1 MAKYLNGASPVLV
14 KRVLVK
20 RVWIKIVCLRHSWLG
35 RDWLRP
41 GRFRVNLALSCGLLA
56 LLLGLNACQ
65 EAPEQA
71 YDWHLPVGFPEPLVP
86 QDNPMSSAKVD
97 LGKALFFSQ
106 DLSFNQQQS
115 CASCHQPNHAFSEGL
130 TTAIGSSG
138 QTLRRNTLALVNVA
152 YNSTLTWAHSG
163 LTRIEQQILIP
174 MFNEDPIELG
184 ITGHESAVLARFQ
197 TPQYATLF
205 TEAFGDNQVN
215 FDRIVKALAS
225 FVRSLT
231 SFNSA
236 FDRYAYQG
244 DDQALSASAIRGM
257 DLFFSE
263 RLECFHCHGGF
274 NFTQSSQ
281 HQNQRLDLRPFHNTG
296 LYNEDGQGAYPQQDQ
311 GLIEVTLQDHDMGHF
326 RAPTLRNVA
335 LSAPYMH
342 DGSLTTLQEVIAF
355 YAAGGRGPGM
365 KSPIKDAFIQGFSLT
380 ADEQNDLLNFLQSLT
395 DEQFGQS
402 FDTEKS
408 VNGDIV
414 QSAP

>member
-1 MAKYLNGASPVLV
+1 
-14 KRVLVK
+14 
-20 RVWIKIVCLRHSWLG
+20 VCLKPVTSSLV
-35 RDWLRP
+35 WLRRQHQVQC
-41 GRFRVNLALSCGLLA
+41 GRSIKWIRDSFALPCGLLA
-56 LLLGLNACQ
+56 LLLCLSACQ
-65 EAPEQA
+65 KAPEQA
-71 YDWHLPVGFPEPLVP
+71 YDWQLPVGFPEPLVP
-86 QDNPMSSAKVD
+86 EDNPMTSAKVN

-115 CASCHQPNHAFSEGL
+115 CASCHQPRHAFSEGL
-130 TTAIGSSG
+130 TTAIGASG
-138 QTLRRNTLALVNVA
+138 QRLRRNTLALVNVA

-197 TPQYATLF
+197 TAQYAPLF
-205 TEAFGDNQVN
+205 IEAFGDNQVN
-215 FDRIVKALAS
+215 FDRIVNALAS

-296 LYNEDGQGAYPQQDQ
+296 LYNDDGQGAYPPGDQ

-335 LSAPYMH
+335 QTAPYMH
-342 DGSLTTLQEVIAF
+342 DGSLATLEEVIVF
-355 YAAGGRGPGM
+355 YAAGGRGQGTT
-365 KSPIKDAFIQGFSLT
+365 SPLKDIFIQGFSLT
-380 ADEQNDLLNFLQSLT
+380 VDEQQDLLHFLESLT

-402 FDTEKS
+402 FDTEKPLNS
-408 VNGDIV
+408 DTLLKT
-414 QSAP
+414 P

>member
-1 MAKYLNGASPVLV
+1 MCLNPLKATTV
-14 KRVLVK
+14 
-20 RVWIKIVCLRHSWLG
+20 
-35 RDWLRP
+35 
-41 GRFRVNLALSCGLLA
+41 RFRLQGPVQCWLKSKWMRVTVVLPCSLSA
-56 LLLGLNACQ
+56 LLLCLSACQ
-65 EAPEQA
+65 EAPEQT
-71 YDWHLPVGFPEPLVP
+71 YDWRLPAGFPQPLVP
-86 QDNPMSSAKVD
+86 QDNPMTAAKVD

-115 CASCHQPNHAFSEGL
+115 CASCHQPQHAFSEGL
-130 TTAIGSSG
+130 TTAIGASG
-138 QTLRRNTLALVNVA
+138 QKLRRNTLALVNVA

-197 TPQYATLF
+197 TPQYAPLF
-205 TEAFGDNQVN
+205 TEAFGDDQVN

-296 LYNEDGQGAYPQQDQ
+296 LYNDDGQGAYPQRDQ
-311 GLIEVTLQDHDMGHF
+311 GLIEVTLQGHDMGHF

-335 LSAPYMH
+335 RTAPYMH
-342 DGSLTTLQEVIAF
+342 DGSLATLQEVLAF
-355 YAAGGRGPGM
+355 YAAGGRGQGIT
-365 KSPIKDAFIQGFSLT
+365 SPLKDTFIQGFSLT
-380 ADEQNDLLNFLQSLT
+380 VEEQQDLLNFLESLT

-402 FDTEKS
+402 FDTEKPLNS
-408 VNGDIV
+408 DAMF
-414 QSAP
+414 SAP